1 MPFIR
6 TQKIVYDEQHRIV
19 SGSAS
24 IVDVKYVP
32 SQGRAHSKQTVRESL
47 GAVVLLESKRKGIF
61 LSKTR
66 GLVEYDAD
74 MDAFTPVEA
83 DDERLTDSRIT
94 FTPSVHVVFG
104 DVYGL
109 LHFLHK
115 SGFLSILQ
123 TVFPDKLQYERL
135 LAHTLHGVLK
145 DGSRISCD
153 DFIAKSVASFLIP
166 EVPLISLKSDSVFFG
181 FMGADEA
188 KMKFFKAYVSAMRE
202 NNPKFGRGCYV
213 DSTPLPNDI
222 SDNPFNA
229 LCSHGLKGCS
239 IQMRLVLILDE
250 LTGLPVWYDII
261 PGNLLDVS
269 TVRTVFDKVAA
280 ALDIE
285 VDSLVVDAG
294 YVSKEMIGMCHIGTE
309 KSMIGRMPNRKG
321 FPFEELYNL
330 NQDFMAH
337 HDHDFRSRGHDYFG
351 VRREIKL
358 FGFKTY
364 AYVYVDRQNAMKA
377 YGDFH
382 DAHPDEFSSLS
393 GRERDWQ
400 AIRGGYFILVSNR
413 ELPPNELLD
422 EYFGRTEIEG
432 VFKTAKT
439 YLDLLPLRK
448 WTDQTVRGK
457 ILSDIINTIV
467 VLSLRKRLAETGI
480 SLTELFGK
488 TQSLMCMRDKKNNLI
503 IETPNKNVRQL
514 FKVAYELKAP
524 ARLDLNAYR
533 SQIVPGV

>member
-1 MPFIR
+1 MLECSAIEHHILDWHAFH
-6 TQKIVYDEQHRIV
+6 QNAEIVYDEQHRIV

-32 SQGRAHSKQTVRESL
+32 SQGKAHSKQTVRESL

-83 DDERLTDSRIT
+83 DDARLTDSRIT

-202 NNPKFGRGCYV
+202 NNPKFGRGVLRRLY
-213 DSTPLPNDI
+213 SIAQRHFRQPFQRPLQPWAQRLFN
-222 SDNPFNA
+222 SDA
-229 LCSHGLKGCS
+229 
-239 IQMRLVLILDE
+239 
-250 LTGLPVWYDII
+250 T
-261 PGNLLDVS
+261 
-269 TVRTVFDKVAA
+269 
-280 ALDIE
+280 
-285 VDSLVVDAG
+285 
-294 YVSKEMIGMCHIGTE
+294 
-309 KSMIGRMPNRKG
+309 
-321 FPFEELYNL
+321 
-330 NQDFMAH
+330 
-337 HDHDFRSRGHDYFG
+337 RSD
-351 VRREIKL
+351 
-358 FGFKTY
+358 T
-364 AYVYVDRQNAMKA
+364 
-377 YGDFH
+377 
-382 DAHPDEFSSLS
+382 
-393 GRERDWQ
+393 
-400 AIRGGYFILVSNR
+400 
-413 ELPPNELLD
+413 
-422 EYFGRTEIEG
+422 
-432 VFKTAKT
+432 
-439 YLDLLPLRK
+439 
-448 WTDQTVRGK
+448 
-457 ILSDIINTIV
+457 
-467 VLSLRKRLAETGI
+467 
-480 SLTELFGK
+480 
-488 TQSLMCMRDKKNNLI
+488 
-503 IETPNKNVRQL
+503 
-514 FKVAYELKAP
+514 
-524 ARLDLNAYR
+524 
-533 SQIVPGV
+533 